1 MSSTQL
7 PLQSRGIYRN
17 LPTFPPPAHPL
28 TALVTGANGIS
39 GFHTMRVLLE
49 SPERWEKV
57 YALSRRPPQPEMM
70 ALLSADARSRVEH
83 IACDFMADPKDIAM
97 KINNKGVREV
107 DVVFFYSYIQPKV
120 DAGATAWSNADALV
134 QANCTFDLILLGLNC
149 HVSLLA

>member
-1 MSSTQL
+1 
-7 PLQSRGIYRN
+7 
-17 LPTFPPPAHPL
+17 
-28 TALVTGANGIS
+28 
-39 GFHTMRVLLE
+39 
-49 SPERWEKV
+49 
-57 YALSRRPPQPEMM
+57 MM

-149 HVSLLA
+149 HVSLLV